1 VKNKLAKNSLAV
13 GMATLIVTAG
23 LSFSAN
29 GAPAIVA
36 QSESSAVTASGLT
49 GIVDSGVCRAES
61 TGPAT
66 KGSGT
71 CGTGLHVSGP
81 AVGAINQTAETGLDG
96 TKGTSK
102 ASASVESTNIA
113 ALTTI
118 DVSNVG
124 DEISAIDTGTIL
136 DDVVA
141 GLDPVLLRPAF
152 EALLDT
158 LLGDI
163 QDAALSPLLAAVQDA
178 VPVSARIGAVSS
190 ECNSDGTMLSSIA
203 GIDLLVELAPG
214 NVITV
219 PVTLNTS
226 PNAKLVGSVA
236 PKQIVTGLLTG
247 VEDALNDSLGGA
259 VGGLA
264 DLVPT
269 LQQTLVD
276 GVLDQLG
283 PVLDQVGDALVP
295 VLDGTVNK
303 QVTNADGSVEV
314 TALDLNVVGDTA
326 KLALARSACGP
337 NGVVAADDAD
347 TNAADDA
354 DADAAADADTDADAN
369 ADADAAA
376 DADANADAAAD
387 ADAQADADVTQAL
400 PDTGAPSNLLP
411 FLFLGL
417 ALVLFGGGVL
427 LNEKRRQMLAS

>member
-1 VKNKLAKNSLAV
+1 MKNKLAKNSLAV

-29 GAPAIVA
+29 GADAIVA
-36 QSESSAVTASGLT
+36 QSNSSAVTASGLT
-49 GIVDSGVCRAES
+49 GIVDSDECRAES

-66 KGSGT
+66 PGSGT
-71 CGTGLHVSGP
+71 CGTGLSVSGP
-81 AVGAINQTAETGLDG
+81 AVGLINQTASTGLDG
-96 TKGTSK
+96 TKGTSE
-102 ASASVESTNIA
+102 ASASVESTNM

-124 DEISAIDTGTIL
+124 DEISAINTGTIL
-136 DDVVA
+136 DKVVA
-141 GLDPVLLRPAF
+141 GLEPLVLRPAF
-152 EALLDT
+152 EALLT
-158 LLGDI
+158 PLLSGI
-163 QDAALSPLLAAVQDA
+163 QDAALSPLLAAVQAA

-190 ECNSDGTMLSSIA
+190 ECNSDGTMSSKIGA
-203 GIDLLVELAPG
+203 IDLLVELAPG

-219 PVTLNTS
+219 PVNLNTS
-226 PNAKLVGSVA
+226 ANAKLVGSVA

-247 VEDALNDSLGGA
+247 VEDTLNDSLGGA
-259 VGGLA
+259 LGGLA

-276 GVLDQLG
+276 GVLAQLG

-314 TALDLNVVGDTA
+314 TALDLNVVGETA
-326 KLALARSACGP
+326 TLALARSACGP
-337 NGVVAADDAD
+337 NGVVASDDAD
-347 TNAADDA
+347 ANAAADA
-354 DADAAADADTDADAN
+354 NADAAADADTDTNADAN
-369 ADADAAA
+369 ADAAA